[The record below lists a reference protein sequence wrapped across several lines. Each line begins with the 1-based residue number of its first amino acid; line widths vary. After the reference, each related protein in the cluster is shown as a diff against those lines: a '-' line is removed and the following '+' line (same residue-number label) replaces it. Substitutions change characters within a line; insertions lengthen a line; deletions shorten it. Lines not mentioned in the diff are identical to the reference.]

1 MHGGGR
7 RVGRRD
13 GGERWEETAIQTSRF
28 ERARQ
33 RGVAGHL
40 GETWRRGREAVEW
53 REQRAHHTRLALSTE
68 RKGQSPT
75 RVALAIRNLTDPSAG
90 SQDPSRC
97 PWTRITGKQNMEPQD
112 DPSHLPMAIL
122 TRGRKTAL
130 D

>member
-75 RVALAIRNLTDPSAG
+75 RVALAIRNFGATEGQSGAGKGLNRSERGLPRPFEVPMDPNYWKAEHG
-90 SQDPSRC
+90 TP
-97 PWTRITGKQNMEPQD
+97 G
-112 DPSHLPMAIL
+112 
-122 TRGRKTAL
+122 
-130 D
+130 